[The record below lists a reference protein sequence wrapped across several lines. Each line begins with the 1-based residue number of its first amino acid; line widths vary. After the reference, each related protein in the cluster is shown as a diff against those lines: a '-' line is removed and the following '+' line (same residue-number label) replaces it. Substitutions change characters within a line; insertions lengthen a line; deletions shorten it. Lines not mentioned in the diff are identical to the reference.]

1 MTSSTGLADFKK
13 LLKEYRGLATA
24 TFGSAA
30 TVPFAASLVDLSPP
44 WPKGVVLVTAV
55 VELLALALVFH
66 FLGQSR
72 KKSIVNWIL
81 LAGTLILVLVSTVY
95 LTQLSLYTFAVPT
108 TGERFVKGTECT
120 SDAKK
125 VFGQKC
131 PDLGMDELRKAEYT
145 VERLWTPRSVTA
157 TRMRLVL
164 LWAAA
169 FGALSTTL
177 GSFLVYQL
185 RAKRSARRS
194 RRAPEAASPPDAT

>member
-1 MTSSTGLADFKK
+1 VATGLNEFKN
-13 LLKEYRGLATA
+13 LLKEYRGLAA
-24 TFGSAA
+24 STFGSAA
-30 TVPFAASLVDLSPP
+30 AVPFAASLVDLSPP

-66 FLGQSR
+66 FLR
-72 KKSIVNWIL
+72 KARKSLINGIL

-95 LTQLSLYTFAVPT
+95 LMQLSLYTFAVPT
-108 TGERFVKGTECT
+108 TDERFVKGTECT
-120 SDAKK
+120 ADARSVYKE
-125 VFGQKC
+125 KC
-131 PDLGMDELRKAEYT
+131 PDLGLDELRNAEYS

-177 GSFLVYQL
+177 GSFLVYQM
-185 RAKRSARRS
+185 KRTVRKPRRGS
-194 RRAPEAASPPDAT
+194 KALSTPDAT

>member
-1 MTSSTGLADFKK
+1 VPTGLSDFKK
-13 LLKEYRGLATA
+13 LLKEYRGLAA
-24 TFGSAA
+24 STFGSAA
-30 TVPFAASLVDLSPP
+30 AVPFAASLVDLSPP

-55 VELLALALVFH
+55 VELLALALVFQ
-66 FLGQSR
+66 FLRTSR
-72 KKSIVNWIL
+72 KSLINGIL
-81 LAGTLILVLVSTVY
+81 LSGTLVLVLVSTVY
-95 LTQLSLYTFAVPT
+95 LMQLSLYTFAVPT

-120 SDAKK
+120 ANARK
-125 VFGQKC
+125 VFGERC
-131 PDLGMDELRKAEYT
+131 PDLGLDELRETEYS

-185 RAKRSARRS
+185 RAKRSSPRRGSKAARS
-194 RRAPEAASPPDAT
+194 PDAA